1 MAMEEHDR
9 EDEGEPRDLPDVDE
23 DAPGT
28 ETPPSVAAALGQLAL
43 AVLVVVVLIVIFMGS
58 SAVLRR
64 LLG

>member
-1 MAMEEHDR
+1 MTMEERDR
-9 EDEGEPRDLPDVDE
+9 EEGEPPGILEVDE

-28 ETPPSVAAALGQLAL
+28 EAPPSVAAAVGQLAL

-58 SAVLRR
+58 SAFLRW